1 MLRYECT
8 LLFSSAIDPALDLQ
22 RLGMTWTT
30 PALLDST
37 LTLGVMLHGLF
48 YTSVDVN
55 ISLIK
60 VPRLYGPPVPDAGLS
75 FIYLLAGLYCYCA
88 GLDLSPYRTFYA
100 LALIGVATA
109 GIRIRD
115 TQARGRGKRRFHRH

>member
-1 MLRYECT
+1 MNAPCF
-8 LLFSSAIDPALDLQ
+8 FSSAIDHVLDLQ

-115 TQARGRGKRRFHRH
+115 TQARGRGKRHFHRH